1 MQHFKAISVL
11 NCKKMHFLLQ
21 EIFFQTTVSKAS
33 SKISIHQGIPTVNWF
48 WRSSSTRSVFHFRLY
63 LQSRSGSKNSS
74 FDQLWHSH
82 ELVIVFG
89 VFEYFYMVKIPMNC
103 RCTFFWRY
111 CKIKTLIHKY
121 IQVQYLLPSHIQLK
135 PTNWALQKVTISSF
149 SEKAS
154 ILNHFTLL
162 FQINLYQ
169 DF

>member
-1 MQHFKAISVL
+1 ML
-11 NCKKMHFLLQ
+11 FLLQ

-63 LQSRSGSKNSS
+63 LQSRSGSKNSP

-89 VFEYFYMVKIPMNC
+89 VFEYFYMVKIPMNWG
-103 RCTFFWRY
+103 CTFFWRY

-121 IQVQYLLPSHIQLK
+121 IVKYKHYHHTSNWNLQIELYKKSPFLASQKRLQYSITLHSYSES
-135 PTNWALQKVTISSF
+135 ISINVLRYGIYNP
-149 SEKAS
+149 
-154 ILNHFTLL
+154 IL
-162 FQINLYQ
+162 ICI
-169 DF
+169 

>member
-1 MQHFKAISVL
+1 
-11 NCKKMHFLLQ
+11 MHFLLQ

-33 SKISIHQGIPTVNWF
+33 SKISIHQGIPTVNWL
-48 WRSSSTRSVFHFRLY
+48 WRSSSTRSVFHFRLN

-111 CKIKTLIHKY
+111 CKIKTPIHKY
-121 IQVQYLLPSHIQLK
+121 IQVHIYYHHTSNWNLQIELYKKSPFLVSQKRLQCSITLHSYSKSIYINVFKVWYLQS
-135 PTNWALQKVTISSF
+135 NSDV
-149 SEKAS
+149 
-154 ILNHFTLL
+154 
-162 FQINLYQ
+162 
-169 DF
+169 